1 MGGGQGQCHGQP
13 RPVSE
18 PCLPCMRV
26 GEAGRCCGHAL
37 NLSGLAQHGVCLAH
51 MAHRGQGEPPGSCP
65 LTEAGPCGSGG
76 GSTAWGE
83 AQVAVEGKGAYG
95 RSRGF
100 SRAQPRHSLCP
111 APGHGSGPA
120 MRPCLAAGGW
130 RMQGDPRP
138 WRAVDMSTLLA
149 QVGFRSPRSR
159 GSGMGRG
166 PCDGVPGIRPRRG

>member
-65 LTEAGPCGSGG
+65 LTEAGPCGSG
-76 GSTAWGE
+76 
-83 AQVAVEGKGAYG
+83 
-95 RSRGF
+95 
-100 SRAQPRHSLCP
+100 
-111 APGHGSGPA
+111 
-120 MRPCLAAGGW
+120 W
-130 RMQGDPRP
+130 RLHR
-138 WRAVDMSTLLA
+138 L
-149 QVGFRSPRSR
+149 
-159 GSGMGRG
+159 GRG
-166 PCDGVPGIRPRRG
+166 PGCRGGEGSLWKVPWLF